1 MKYGII
7 QLCLVVFFT
16 ITIVNADAQ
25 TAVISSGGF
34 VSVSGQIPGTPVSTE
49 NALGQPIAANLRFGD
64 VSPNG
69 IWSRRVVMRM
79 PIRIS
84 ADCNYKVEVQRI
96 SFDNTSIQPSD
107 IGFGIGNVR
116 PQIAGSPNLTANA
129 AEINVSGNFASNPII
144 APVVNGSPHYQN
156 TLANISESLTPVFYG
171 VPTAAGGK
179 VGEDSNSILV
189 DLTFVIV
196 PQYYTPTENSN
207 LNLTLVISAQ

>member
-34 VSVSGQIPGTPVSTE
+34 VSVSGQIPGTPVSTQ
-49 NALGQPIAANLRFGD
+49 NPTGQPIAANLYFGD

-84 ADCNYKVEVQRI
+84 SDCNYKVELQRVSFNNI
-96 SFDNTSIQPSD
+96 SVQPSD
-107 IGFGIGNVR
+107 IGFGIGIAR
-116 PQIAGSPNLTANA
+116 AQIDGSPNLTLNA
-129 AEINVSGNFASNPII
+129 TNINIAGNFGSNPIT
-144 APVVNGSPHYQN
+144 ALLVNGSPQYQA
-156 TLANISESLTPVFYG
+156 TLNNISESSTLVLTG
-171 VPTAAGGK
+171 VPTIAGGNA
-179 VGEDSNSILV
+179 GDDSNSILI
-189 DLTFVIV
+189 DLIFVIV
-196 PQYYTPTENSN
+196 PQYYTPTDGSN
-207 LNLTLVISAQ
+207 LNLTLIISAQ